1 MFYYAGFGGGFSS
14 VSLLLVEGLNW
25 HGPFGE
31 AAGRR
36 VPDKLQVLFPN
47 AQKLEEAYQ
56 QQDAT
61 NAEYRQLDR
70 LSNCISSWHGS

>member
-1 MFYYAGFGGGFSS
+1 MAHSLNPGSTHKATFSKFS
-14 VSLLLVEGLNW
+14 LEVS
-25 HGPFGE
+25 FRE

-70 LSNCISSWHGS
+70 LSNCIASWHGS